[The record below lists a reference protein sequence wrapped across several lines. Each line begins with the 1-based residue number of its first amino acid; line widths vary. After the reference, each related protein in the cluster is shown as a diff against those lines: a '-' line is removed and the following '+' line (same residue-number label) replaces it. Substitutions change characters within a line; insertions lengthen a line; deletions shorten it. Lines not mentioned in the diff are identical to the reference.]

1 MIQFFD
7 QNRNKVELDFKQ
19 KAFKEEAKHVL
30 VICQQGD
37 KWLLTN
43 HKKRGLEFPGGKVEP
58 FETLEEAA
66 RRETFEETGAILGQ
80 LQFVAEYKVSDQNSS
95 FVKAVFLGQVKE
107 MDRTNNYH
115 ETNGPIMLE
124 GDVLELRMGN
134 QFSFIMKD
142 QVIEECIQ
150 HIKQKSK
157 E

>member
-43 HKKRGLEFPGGKVEP
+43 HKKRGFEFPGGKVEP

-95 FVKAVFLGQVKE
+95 FVKAVFWGQVKE

-115 ETNGPIMLE
+115 ETNGPVMFE

-142 QVIEECIQ
+142 QVIEECI
-150 HIKQKSK
+150 HYIKQKSK